1 MKRKKA
7 KVYGLRVR
15 LLPMGLIM
23 KKIQTKGAGPLNMLK
38 NGRENTRQ

>member
-23 KKIQTKGAGPLNMLK
+23 KDSDEEGGPLNMLK